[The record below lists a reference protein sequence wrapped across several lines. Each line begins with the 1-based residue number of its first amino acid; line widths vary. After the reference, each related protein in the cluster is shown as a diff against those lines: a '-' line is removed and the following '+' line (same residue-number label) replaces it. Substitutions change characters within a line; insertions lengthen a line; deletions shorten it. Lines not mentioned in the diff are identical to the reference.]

1 MAKNGFRI
9 LDSDLHLEE
18 PADLWQRYV
27 DAPFKHLAPIGT
39 QQGVTDL
46 SMLHPDGHRWGQHTP
61 VPSPRGSSFAR
72 DQERYTHFYEMGW
85 SGQAHLEAMDI
96 EGVDVALLYPSRGLR
111 TVAEPNMDPPLAAA
125 LARAYNNW
133 LYDYCQADPS
143 RLIGVAMISPHNV
156 DDAIAE
162 ARRAMKELGFRG
174 VFLRANV
181 VTGRQ
186 WYDPAYDDLW
196 STLEELDVPL
206 GFHEAG
212 GSGAP
217 FAGEQFDSF
226 MLRHAYSHPL
236 EQMLALGAFCAAGV
250 LERHP
255 RLRVAFL
262 EGNCSWA
269 QWLLWRLDEHW
280 ELYGEEWPHSR
291 QMTMPPSE
299 YFKRQV
305 YLSVECDEKDVKYTI
320 DALGSSRNLVF
331 STDFPHSDA
340 RYPHSVDTFL
350 ELPISEGDKRAILWD
365 NCAALYGMAAVAA

>member
-1 MAKNGFRI
+1 
-9 LDSDLHLEE
+9 
-18 PADLWQRYV
+18 
-27 DAPFKHLAPIGT
+27 
-39 QQGVTDL
+39 
-46 SMLHPDGHRWGQHTP
+46 
-61 VPSPRGSSFAR
+61 VPSPRGSSFR
-72 DQERYTHFYEMGW
+72 HDQERYTHYFEMGW
-85 SGQAHLEAMDI
+85 SPQAHLEAMDV

-111 TVAEPNMDPPLAAA
+111 TVAEESMDPALAAA

-133 LYDYCQADPS
+133 LYDYCQADPQ
-143 RLIGVAMISPHNV
+143 RLIGVAMISPFDV

-162 ARRAMKELGFRG
+162 SRRAMRELGFRG

-181 VTGRQ
+181 VTGRN
-186 WYDPAYDDLW
+186 WYDPYYDPLW

-217 FAGEQFDSF
+217 FAGELFDSF

-262 EGNCSWA
+262 EGNCSWL

-280 ELYGEEWPHSR
+280 ELYGDEWPRSAD
-291 QMTMPPSE
+291 MKMLPSE
-299 YFKRQV
+299 YFKRQT
-305 YLSVECDEKDVKYTI
+305 YLSVDCDETSVKYTI
-320 DALGSSRNLVF
+320 DAVGSSRNIVF

-350 ELPISEGDKRAILWD
+350 ELPIADQDKRNILWD
-365 NCAALYGMAAVAA
+365 NCAALYGMAVAV